1 MDQTLW
7 CCEEAMKKRHVSK
20 KIESNSS
27 QVANQ
32 AGAPHPNRN
41 LKPTSQ
47 IADLRQKDY
56 LMIALKELT
65 YLKAWPPSTCLIPLS
80 FSGMQL

>member
-1 MDQTLW
+1 MDQTLG

-20 KIESNSS
+20 KIVQFEPSGQSS
-27 QVANQ
+27 RSSTSQ
-32 AGAPHPNRN
+32 RK